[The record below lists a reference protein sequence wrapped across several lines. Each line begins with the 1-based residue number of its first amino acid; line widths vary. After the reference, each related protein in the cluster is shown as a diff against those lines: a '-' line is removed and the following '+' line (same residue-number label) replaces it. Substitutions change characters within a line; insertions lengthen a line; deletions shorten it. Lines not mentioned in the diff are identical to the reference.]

1 MVSLN
6 QWPES
11 IAYLAGEYVKLKD
24 AKISPMD
31 RGFLFG
37 DGVYEVIPVYAGRAF
52 LLSEHLDRLER
63 SLQEL
68 SIPNPHSR
76 AEWVALVREII
87 AKNSGGDL
95 SVYLQVSRGVEMQR
109 NHAIPS
115 HCTPTVFL
123 MAQAL
128 PPLPPSLLSDGAKA
142 ITTEDLR
149 WLRCDIK
156 SVNLLPNVLAKS
168 QAVAADALEALLIRD
183 GHLMEGSSSSTL
195 IVMGGELIAPAYSRE
210 LLPGTTRN
218 LLQVLAQ
225 SLGIAVRIQSISLA
239 QLQSADEV
247 LIGFA
252 TRGVIPITQID
263 GQPVGSGKP
272 GPVFKQLRQRF
283 DERRLNPVA
292 G

>member
-11 IAYLAGEYVKLKD
+11 IAYLAGEFVKLKD

-76 AEWVALVREII
+76 AEWVALVRELI
-87 AKNSGGDL
+87 AQNSGGDL

-128 PPLPPSLLSDGAKA
+128 PPLPPSLLSEGAKA

-195 IVMGGELIAPAYSRE
+195 IVTRGELIAPAYSRE

-218 LLQVLAQ
+218 LLQTLAQ